1 MLEKLGS
8 GWLLDAFETVAWDC
22 FPSFSPAMRLEVETT
37 NWMKLEVPTANWTW
51 ICAITILA
59 LGQVIKNTVKLCIFD
74 PCSTGSLVLRDA
86 LLQVLLQSIPGFL
99 SHLTLMTGSQ
109 SRHCLSKPK
118 RATQTLWQAWWM
130 CLMDFTTK
138 KPRSQLDGLSPYR
151 YRI

>member
-1 MLEKLGS
+1 MRLFSEL
-8 GWLLDAFETVAWDC
+8 
-22 FPSFSPAMRLEVETT
+22 FPSHTFRSRNHKLSEVGSSNLQIEQ
-37 NWMKLEVPTANWTW
+37 EVQYLTW

-86 LLQVLLQSIPGFL
+86 LVVLQVVLQSIPGFL
-99 SHLTLMTGSQ
+99 SHLTLKTGSQ

-138 KPRSQLDGLSPYR
+138 KPGSPA
-151 YRI
+151 